1 MRLLRASLRKLA
13 RRPAS
18 WVTLVLVIALNA
30 LILLALLAATRVA
43 EDPQAALGARVV
55 FTFPGA
61 YAILLGFVMLFG
73 PLFAVAYG
81 GAVAGSEWGWGT
93 LKAAVARGESRT
105 RYTLATYAAVAIF
118 TAIGLVLTYAATVLI
133 AALMALL
140 SDISLSG
147 LTGLEDPAFLLEQFA
162 RAIVALS
169 MTAAFGFAIA
179 TVTRSQLA
187 GIIVGVGLSFAEGI
201 AGIFLPEV
209 FKWFPFAA
217 ASAATSGTG
226 SGAFGGGGDGGPTI
240 VQLDPDVALLA
251 VVAWLAGA
259 LVVAALWTERAEI
272 SG

>member
-1 MRLLRASLRKLA
+1 
-13 RRPAS
+13 
-18 WVTLVLVIALNA
+18 
-30 LILLALLAATRVA
+30 
-43 EDPQAALGARVV
+43 
-55 FTFPGA
+55 
-61 YAILLGFVMLFG
+61 
-73 PLFAVAYG
+73 
-81 GAVAGSEWGWGT
+81 VAGSEWGWGT

-118 TAIGLVLTYAATVLI
+118 TAIGLVLTYGATVLI

-147 LTGLEDPAFLLEQFA
+147 LTALEDPGFLLEQFA
-162 RAIVALS
+162 RAILALS

-226 SGAFGGGGDGGPTI
+226 SGAFGGGGDGGPAI
-240 VQLDPDVALLA
+240 VQLDPNVALLA

-259 LVVAALWTERAEI
+259 LVVSALWTERAEI